1 MPALKSNVS
10 EGKKPIEDAKM
21 KKSLRFACLA
31 TLALAVVGCGKKP
44 QVPEYTVAAA
54 YIDFEKAYENGKSLT
69 RSIIKELP
77 ESSRQSATSEYENM
91 LKFVDECRESLNPK
105 WAVIAFGGTIK
116 DLLRA
121 PRENIAIAV
130 RIDTDEETADNMLKK
145 WVTKMTGQEDVVPD
159 KREKGVIYEAYSS
172 YAGRIGD
179 DFLILANSR
188 DAFTDMFDLYRGRG
202 KPSKDFEKLS
212 DISGNTVARIS
223 TAPIHSL
230 ISRFELTEEVEK
242 LGKAGNDEDL
252 ADMILHLGTVT
263 LDILAE
269 DDDIGL
275 SLRIICGSSDDAK
288 ILEHLFHSIAF
299 MSRVGFDLGAYL
311 AENPDRLPKSLR
323 HHRNKICQSKDFFN
337 AVARAF
343 NAARD
348 GRVAEITFANSMDM
362 IAKSI
367 AKIIASEKP
376 VETDSSEFPR

>member
-1 MPALKSNVS
+1 M
-10 EGKKPIEDAKM
+10 EDAKM
-21 KKSLRFACLA
+21 KKALRFACLA
-31 TLALAVVGCGKKP
+31 ILALAVAGCGKKP
-44 QVPEYTVAAA
+44 QVPEHTVVAA
-54 YIDFEKAYENGKSLT
+54 YVNFEKTYESGSSLT
-69 RSIIKELP
+69 KSIIKELP
-77 ESSRQSATSEYENM
+77 GFARQDATREYEDAI
-91 LKFVDECRESLNPK
+91 KFIDECREALKPK

-116 DLLRA
+116 DLFQA
-121 PRENIAIAV
+121 SRENIAIAV
-130 RIDTDEETADNMLKK
+130 RIDADENTADDILKK
-145 WVTKMTGQEDVVPD
+145 WVTKMTGCEDIAPD

-172 YAGRIGD
+172 FAGRVD
-179 DFLILANSR
+179 DDILILANSK
-188 DAFTDMFDLYRGRG
+188 DAFMDMFDLYRGRG

-223 TAPIHSL
+223 TVPIHNL

-242 LGKAGNDEDL
+242 FGKAGNDEDL

-263 LDILAE
+263 LDILADE
-269 DDDIGL
+269 EDIGL

-311 AENPDRLPKSLR
+311 AENPDRIPKALR
-323 HHRNKICQSKDFFN
+323 HHRNRISQSKDFFN

-367 AKIIASEKP
+367 AKIIAPEKP
-376 VETDSSEFPR
+376 AENNSPETPPR

>member
-1 MPALKSNVS
+1 
-10 EGKKPIEDAKM
+10 M
-21 KKSLRFACLA
+21 KKALRFACLA
-31 TLALAVVGCGKKP
+31 GLALAVVGCGKKP
-44 QVPEYTVAAA
+44 QVPEYTIAAA

-69 RSIIKELP
+69 KSIIKELP
-77 ESSRQSATSEYENM
+77 ESSRQSATREYENM

-105 WAVIAFGGTIK
+105 WAVVAFGGTIK
-116 DLLRA
+116 DLLQA
-121 PRENIAIAV
+121 PRENISIAV
-130 RIDTDEETADNMLKK
+130 RIDTDEKTADNVLKK
-145 WVTKMTGQEDVVPD
+145 WVTKMTGREDVAPD

-179 DFLILANSR
+179 DFLILANSK
-188 DAFTDMFDLYRGRG
+188 DAFMDMFDLYRGRG

-212 DISGNTVARIS
+212 DISGNTVVRIS
-223 TAPIHSL
+223 TVPIHSL

-242 LGKAGNDEDL
+242 FGKAGNDEDL

-263 LDILAE
+263 LDVLAE

-311 AENPDRLPKSLR
+311 AENPDRLPTSLSD
-323 HHRNKICQSKDFFN
+323 HRNKISQSKDFFN
-337 AVARAF
+337 VVARAF

-367 AKIIASEKP
+367 AKIIASERP
-376 VETDSSEFPR
+376 AANDSSESPR